1 MGRFS
6 TTVHIK
12 DNAGRMKVINSFCE
26 VMKKRG
32 FVQCS
37 EDEAALSYLLA
48 FGEGGWVTL
57 ANEEYKDNPQKAYDD
72 SRETVA
78 ALKTST
84 FSVEVVDSDF
94 ALLKLSDPNGGEDEV
109 VVGDGS
115 GYGIEDAPKG
125 DKKLWEPLLAEGRS
139 WEQFSETAAKN
150 EVFVEDVLAELAG
163 VLGIEPY
170 YIDAD
175 FDEVS
180 DKADENKNITAFY
193 FKKADEKKKSMTL
206 NAAFIKVFGEGLE
219 PYGFKRLK
227 KIKNKQPYY
236 VRVINGELLH
246 IVTYRQVSSNKL
258 HYKCIEVLVG
268 VVSLYRRNLDFLY
281 YADDPDICL
290 STPIRYFGTFN
301 IDVDKSVMDSAIQFD
316 CDIWG
321 DSFEHRKKTY
331 YYGPSTDPKILYK
344 SAFSWSIRDFLCKA
358 DDADEMLACMNNA
371 FNSSKAVFLPFF
383 DIVSDIRTF
392 VDYLFRGYLKG
403 MVGLSPLDKFIED
416 KSDGWSEG
424 LTLIKAG
431 YRYDGNEEMKENL
444 AQYLSRQSPNTP
456 QEKIEELRRQY
467 EQRHE
472 EQLALRLEMLDNPEL
487 NKRVMEELER
497 CKAKNIEALK
507 SYGISLGEDDNI
519 TAPYLK
525 KAAAKA
531 KSMSLNAAFKKV
543 FGEALE
549 PLGYKLIKSK
559 YPYFVKVANE
569 EIIHYVTV
577 ANETADGRGY
587 NGVRYKCFNVFCGVS
602 TVYNGDIDFNE
613 NHAKFHSNFIDSISE
628 IYTRTHWSNL
638 DMKYRASIMRFYY
651 NPTDNNSLMAMLK
664 KVLAV
669 VEMYALPVIGQAV
682 TLEKCMDYFGLMNHL
697 IYPFLGGGDEG
708 LLCTKLFSADEFVI
722 FKDKYCERE
731 LEGLKRE
738 LSSNPD
744 SKRRATL
751 EERIEYIMRG
761 REEGKKQC
769 YDFFIN
775 PELQEKAPAELE
787 RRKKENTEKLR
798 SYGLDL

>member
-32 FVQCS
+32 FAQCS
-37 EDEAALSYLLA
+37 EDEAALSYLLV
-48 FGEGGWVTL
+48 FGEGWVTL

-72 SRETVA
+72 SRETAA

-115 GYGIEDAPKG
+115 GYGIEEPTRG
-125 DKKLWEPLLAEGRS
+125 TQELWKPLLAEGRS

-150 EVFVEDVLAELAG
+150 EVFVEDVLGELAE

-175 FDEVS
+175 FDEVME
-180 DKADENKNITAFY
+180 KADSDNVAAFY
-193 FKKADEKKKSMTL
+193 FKKA
-206 NAAFIKVFGEGLE
+206 
-219 PYGFKRLK
+219 
-227 KIKNKQPYY
+227 
-236 VRVINGELLH
+236 
-246 IVTYRQVSSNKL
+246 
-258 HYKCIEVLVG
+258 
-268 VVSLYRRNLDFLY
+268 
-281 YADDPDICL
+281 
-290 STPIRYFGTFN
+290 
-301 IDVDKSVMDSAIQFD
+301 
-316 CDIWG
+316 
-321 DSFEHRKKTY
+321 
-331 YYGPSTDPKILYK
+331 
-344 SAFSWSIRDFLCKA
+344 
-358 DDADEMLACMNNA
+358 
-371 FNSSKAVFLPFF
+371 
-383 DIVSDIRTF
+383 
-392 VDYLFRGYLKG
+392 
-403 MVGLSPLDKFIED
+403 
-416 KSDGWSEG
+416 
-424 LTLIKAG
+424 
-431 YRYDGNEEMKENL
+431 
-444 AQYLSRQSPNTP
+444 
-456 QEKIEELRRQY
+456 
-467 EQRHE
+467 
-472 EQLALRLEMLDNPEL
+472 
-487 NKRVMEELER
+487 
-497 CKAKNIEALK
+497 
-507 SYGISLGEDDNI
+507 
-519 TAPYLK
+519 
-525 KAAAKA
+525 AAKT
-531 KSMSLNAAFKKV
+531 MSLNAAFKKV

-549 PLGYKLIKSK
+549 PLGFKLIKSK
-559 YPYFVKVANE
+559 YPYFVRVANE

-577 ANETADGRGY
+577 ANETADGRGW
-587 NGVRYKCFNVFCGVS
+587 NGVIYKCFNVFCGVS

-613 NHAKFHSNFIDSISE
+613 SHAKFHSNFIDSISE

-682 TLEKCMDYFGLMNHL
+682 TLEKCMDYFGLMNHR
-697 IYPFLGGGDEG
+697 IYPSLGGGDEG

-751 EERIEYIMRG
+751 EGRIEYIMRG

-787 RRKKENTEKLR
+787 QRKKENTEKLR